1 MAAAAMNAG
10 SPKLLSYDRMIPAQ
24 DRLEEARQ
32 IGNLIALPLQL
43 RSRIQGASV
52 FVDVDLKPVEKQWSY
67 LRNVK
72 RLSLKALEKRL
83 SELDCVLGTPVP
95 DFVTQGQ
102 RKYKAKAVDW
112 DLVAEDY
119 FVCPSEK
126 LSATCEPL
134 HLAVGNELKV
144 PVKDLSPGLRAA
156 LIGNRPFGIPN
167 I

>member
-72 RLSLKALEKRL
+72 RISLKAL
-83 SELDCVLGTPVP
+83 
-95 DFVTQGQ
+95 
-102 RKYKAKAVDW
+102 
-112 DLVAEDY
+112 
-119 FVCPSEK
+119 
-126 LSATCEPL
+126 
-134 HLAVGNELKV
+134 
-144 PVKDLSPGLRAA
+144 
-156 LIGNRPFGIPN
+156 
-167 I
+167 